1 MAANSLHR
9 TARPRKSNTVDA
21 NIIDLWNENNRLRT
35 LLEQRQVLPPPL
47 EMIVTVGPGQ
57 QRTVQIVNTE
67 TGGMLTTWGPA

>member
-47 EMIVTVGPGQ
+47 EMVVTVGPGQ

-67 TGGMLTTWGPA
+67 TGGILTTWGPA